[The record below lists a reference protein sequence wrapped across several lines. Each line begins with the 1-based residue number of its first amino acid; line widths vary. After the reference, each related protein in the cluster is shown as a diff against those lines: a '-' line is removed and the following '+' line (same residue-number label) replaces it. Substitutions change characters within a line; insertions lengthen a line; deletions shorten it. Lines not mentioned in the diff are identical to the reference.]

1 MRFFGVL
8 IFLVLVMAAGAY
20 ITRPN
25 QGLHRGVATE
35 LMKQG
40 KAERPDARSGHYEF
54 DDFYVV
60 TFSAM
65 STGDR
70 QLLQCW
76 GAFTR
81 FMCIGPAGGPQ
92 APASPAPAPA

>member
-40 KAERPDARSGHYEF
+40 KAERPDARSGHY
-54 DDFYVV
+54 
-60 TFSAM
+60 
-65 STGDR
+65 
-70 QLLQCW
+70 
-76 GAFTR
+76 
-81 FMCIGPAGGPQ
+81 
-92 APASPAPAPA
+92 

>member
-1 MRFFGVL
+1 MRFVGVL
-8 IFLVLVMAAGAY
+8 IFLLLAVSAGAY
-20 ITRPN
+20 VTRPN

-40 KAERPDARSGHYEF
+40 KAERPDKATGAYEF

-65 STGDR
+65 SAGDR

-81 FMCIGPAGGPQ
+81 FLCIGPAG
-92 APASPAPAPA
+92 ASPAPVVPAPA